1 MKNLR
6 VGAGLA
12 PARWLFQSLL
22 VALLAMPA
30 RALQFPVVGAR
41 AQAMGGAGV
50 AMGDPAVAL
59 YWNPAALG
67 LPQNFALQIPIASV
81 GLDVTKNMLKKAKD
95 ISGLAT
101 IAGKSIGGKL
111 GLDDMG
117 QLFDAVKSRKDLE
130 EPGSGM
136 IASVQ
141 SGLYLRV
148 TSIAVGALLTG
159 DAGVSVTKVD
169 LENLRLVD
177 QKLNFDL
184 PASGP
189 VGGHDLTG
197 IADAS
202 DQAAVADA
210 VGTVKQAGVNS
221 DKPNDALANEI
232 LFQAKQGGMSNEDI
246 KKNIASLKAANTT
259 VKTVLTSTG
268 SIKNNGSEIGARGLA
283 MAEVAVGHGRRFPW
297 LSDRFEMLEDLY
309 LGVAVKAIQGASVRY
324 AVQASKAEFDPEK
337 LLQQVEDIAGASP
350 KFTADA
356 GLLWITPLPV
366 RTQVGLVARNLT
378 SPTFTPSAKALA
390 AGAAPVTAKPQVRAG
405 VMVNPFWGILK
416 LATDID
422 VTKNETFMP
431 GLESRM
437 FGAGAEFSLWIAALR
452 AGMMKNLADSTADW
466 IYTAG
471 VSVGPPVIYAEVS
484 AAVGGGRTNASQLLD
499 VTLPLPGYA
508 KGDIPSSVRVQASIG
523 MHF

>member
-1 MKNLR
+1 MMRNVRWIALIM
-6 VGAGLA
+6 ACLQASA
-12 PARWLFQSLL
+12 PAW
-22 VALLAMPA
+22 
-30 RALQFPVVGAR
+30 ALQFPVVGAR

-67 LPQNFALQIPIASV
+67 LPQNFALQIPAAAV
-81 GLDVTKNMLKKAKD
+81 GVDVTNNMLKKVKD
-95 ISGLAT
+95 IAGLAT
-101 IAGKSIGGKL
+101 IAGKANGAKL
-111 GLDDMG
+111 NLGDMG
-117 QLFDAVKSRKDLE
+117 QLFDALKSLKDLE
-130 EPGSGM
+130 RPGSGM

-148 TSIAVGALLTG
+148 TSIAVGALVTG

-169 LENLRLVD
+169 LDNLRLEN

-184 PASGP
+184 PTSGP
-189 VGGHDLTG
+189 VGGHPVSDV
-197 IADAS
+197 AS
-202 DQAAVADA
+202 PEEQAAVADA

-221 DKPNDALANEI
+221 NVSNDVLANEI

-246 KKNIASLKAANTT
+246 KKNIASLKEANPV
-259 VKTVLTSTG
+259 VKTVLTSSG
-268 SIKNNGSEIGARGLA
+268 PIANNGSEVSASGLA
-283 MAEVAVGHGRRFPW
+283 MAEVAVGHGRKFPW
-297 LSDRFEMLEDLY
+297 VSDRFEMLQDLY
-309 LGVAVKAIQGASVRY
+309 LGLAVKAIQGASVRY
-324 AVQASKAEFDPEK
+324 SVQANKAEFDPEK
-337 LLQQVEDIAGASP
+337 LLRQVEDVAGASP

-366 RTQVGLVARNLT
+366 RTQVGLVARNIT

-390 AGAAPVTAKPQVRAG
+390 AGATPVTVKPQVRAG
-405 VMVNPFWGILK
+405 VMVNPFWGFLK

-431 GLESRM
+431 GLDSRM

-452 AGMMKNLADSTADW
+452 AGIMKNLADSTADW

-471 VSVGPPVIYAEVS
+471 VSIGPPVIYAEIS
-484 AAVGGGRTNASQLLD
+484 AAAGGGRANASQLLD
-499 VTLPLPGYA
+499 TTLPLPGYG